1 MRTKQRIFSRLMR
14 AHCRV
19 CEQGWR
25 ATSTDSS
32 LLLCHYVK
40 EQKCD
45 LSGLSC
51 SSSRSVWVTLLVC
64 VCVCVCVQEEH
75 SLIFL
80 INVHYK
86 KSDPYLKSCVSYKK
100 FGNSFFIS
108 FTVHTY
114 TINYCHG
121 STVMLQNYLSF

>member
-1 MRTKQRIFSRLMR
+1 MR

-51 SSSRSVWVTLLVC
+51 SSSRSVWVIVLVSIMANTWNNIANQRQGRRLFC
-64 VCVCVCVQEEH
+64 HRVCW
-75 SLIFL
+75 
-80 INVHYK
+80 
-86 KSDPYLKSCVSYKK
+86 DVSM
-100 FGNSFFIS
+100 S
-108 FTVHTY
+108 V
-114 TINYCHG
+114 
-121 STVMLQNYLSF
+121 